1 LRLRD
6 IVAAQAACTDSSYA
20 LQFGLP
26 GTFAP
31 IADFTLLETAA
42 ALARER
48 GLGMK
53 VGSVLSSDR
62 FYDASGRTK
71 EWGGMGVLCVE
82 METAAL
88 YCNAA
93 YAHRRALSLLTV
105 SDSLITGESLS
116 PEERETSFTQMME
129 LALET
134 AVKLAA
140 ADGQN
145 GEISPEN

>member
-1 LRLRD
+1 
-6 IVAAQAACTDSSYA
+6 
-20 LQFGLP
+20 
-26 GTFAP
+26 
-31 IADFTLLETAA
+31 
-42 ALARER
+42 
-48 GLGMK
+48 
-53 VGSVLSSDR
+53 
-62 FYDASGRTK
+62 
-71 EWGGMGVLCVE
+71 